1 MKTTLILLFLSASSL
16 MAQQSIDLATLS
28 YRSGPSAPYE
38 NNQGNARETGLM
50 ANFKMPVVINETS
63 IWYTDLTYQHF
74 NIDYSVSDPGSIM
87 PLKVHGV
94 ILQTGWV
101 KSIGEKN
108 AIQMLIVPR
117 FMSDLNEVSKQH
129 FQLGAIGLYEIKYRE
144 DLTMRYG
151 LMYNREKFGNMFV
164 PLVYLDWIVAPKW
177 SISGL
182 LPIFAKINYH
192 ATEKLTLGFSHFGL
206 ITSFQVGD
214 PLYNN
219 DYIERKSID
228 LALFG
233 RYKFWGGLCF
243 EARAGFAVGRSYLQF
258 AEGDEMDFRVAI
270 LSFGDDRTQKNIAFD
285 SGPILD
291 LRLVYNLDLTSR

>member
-1 MKTTLILLFLSASSL
+1 MKATIILLFLSTSSL
-16 MAQQSIDLATLS
+16 LAQQSIDLATFS
-28 YRSGPSAPYE
+28 YRFGPSQPYE

-50 ANFKMPVVINETS
+50 TNFKIPVVINESS
-63 IWYTDLTYQHF
+63 IWYTDLTYQQF
-74 NIDYSVSDPGSIM
+74 NIDYSDNVPGSIM
-87 PLKVHGV
+87 PIGVHGI

-101 KSIGEKN
+101 RKFNEKN
-108 AIQMLIVPR
+108 AMQILIVPR
-117 FMSDLNEVSKQH
+117 FMSDLNQVDIKH
-129 FQLGAIGLYEIKYRE
+129 FQLGAIGLYEVKYQE

-151 LMYNREKFGNMFV
+151 LMYNREKFGKMFV

-206 ITSFQVGD
+206 ITSFQIGD
-214 PLYNN
+214 PTYSN
-219 DYIERKSID
+219 DYIERQSID
-228 LALFG
+228 LTLFG

-258 AEGDEMDFRVAI
+258 AEGDEMEFRVAI
-270 LSFGDDRTQKNIAFD
+270 LSFGDDRTRKNIAFD
-285 SGPILD
+285 PGPILD
-291 LRLVYNLDLTSR
+291 VRLVYNLDLSSR